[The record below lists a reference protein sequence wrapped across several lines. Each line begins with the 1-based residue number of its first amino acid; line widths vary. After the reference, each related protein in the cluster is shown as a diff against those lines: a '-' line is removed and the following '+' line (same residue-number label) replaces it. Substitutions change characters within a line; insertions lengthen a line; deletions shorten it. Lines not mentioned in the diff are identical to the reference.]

1 MYHFI
6 INPASSTGNGRK
18 IWNKVE
24 QVLIDTHTEYTA
36 YLTDGADS
44 ARRLAE
50 TITAGGEQRFIVV
63 LGGDGTINEV
73 LTGIQDYSK
82 VTFGYIPTGSSNDF
96 ARDLKLESRPE
107 QAIRNIL
114 NPKEYARLDIGCIE
128 YGDTKKN
135 FGVSIGIGY
144 DAAICHEAL
153 ASRIK
158 YYLNRIHLGKL
169 IYVIIAL
176 KQLFRTKCHSCDV
189 ILDDTQKLHFDDY
202 LFVTA
207 MIHKYEGGGFMFCPK
222 ADYSDGLLDICTI
235 NHISKAKVLMMLPT
249 AYNGNHV
256 KFKGIRIYQAK
267 KVKIITDAPAPVHA
281 DGESC
286 KLQKEIAVS
295 IDPNQLKMILR

>member
-6 INPASSTGNGRK
+6 INPASSSGNGK
-18 IWNKVE
+18 KYWNRVEKVLTE
-24 QVLIDTHTEYTA
+24 RNIEYTKHF
-36 YLTDGADS
+36 TDGIGA
-44 ARRLAE
+44 AE
-50 TITAGGEQRFIVV
+50 KIAAFLTKSDEHCQIIV

-73 LTGIQDYSK
+73 LTGISDFSK

-96 ARDLKLESRPE
+96 ARDLKLEDNPE
-107 QAIRNIL
+107 QAVLNIL
-114 NPKEYARLDIGCIE
+114 NPKEFLRLDIGCIE
-128 YGDTKKN
+128 YGQHKRN

-158 YYLNRIHLGKL
+158 RCLNKIHLGKL

-176 KQLFRTKCHSCDV
+176 KQLLKTKCHSCDV
-189 ILDDTQKLHFDDY
+189 ILDEVTQLHFDDF

-222 ADYSDGLLDICTI
+222 ADCSDGFLDICTI
-235 NHISKAKVLMMLPT
+235 DHIGKLKTLRMLPT
-249 AYNGNHV
+249 AYQGGHTR
-256 KFKGIRIYQAK
+256 FKGVNTYRAK
-267 KVKIITDAPAPVHA
+267 KVRIRTDVALAVHA

-286 KLQKEIAVS
+286 GVQDEISVS
-295 IDPNQLKMILR
+295 IEPQQLKMIIR